1 MFSCEVCET
10 FKNTFFIYNT
20 SSGCSCSSE
29 SCNNIVINEKYGI
42 FIWYY
47 STAFQLLFLSSI
59 GFRAFSSRVQERFL
73 HVLEQKNH
81 AAIRACTPPPTSLG
95 GGGGGGGVLKFK
107 KSFGKAFA
115 GGGVRN
121 FYFGEFRTGGRGYRF
136 GAGSYH
142 ITRHDH
148 LFLISALN

>member
-1 MFSCEVCET
+1 MQQVFSCEVCET

-81 AAIRACTPPPTSLG
+81 AAIRACTPPPSSLG
-95 GGGGGGGVLKFK
+95 GGGEGCVWKFQ
-107 KSFGKAFA
+107 KSLCW
-115 GGGVRN
+115 GGVRN

>member
-59 GFRAFSSRVQERFL
+59 GFRAFSSRVQERFF

-81 AAIRACTPPPTSLG
+81 AAIRACTPPPSSLG
-95 GGGGGGGVLKFK
+95 GGGGVCVKISEKSLLGGGSEIFILVNLGLGGGVTDL
-107 KSFGKAFA
+107 
-115 GGGVRN
+115 
-121 FYFGEFRTGGRGYRF
+121 GRGV
-136 GAGSYH
+136 
-142 ITRHDH
+142 TT
-148 LFLISALN
+148 